1 VTLHPVHEID
11 LIAAKAAAGT
21 EALTAENGSRGGV
34 STDDEEVRQRT
45 ESGESHRDGP
55 CPGTPGAG
63 GHPRDR
69 EKGTD
74 DQMNPAPPVMDWRS
88 ALWSAELAVTA
99 CPGLPAE
106 P

>member
-1 VTLHPVHEID
+1 MTKKFASALNPASP
-11 LIAAKAAAGT
+11 IAMAP
-21 EALTAENGSRGGV
+21 S
-34 STDDEEVRQRT
+34 
-45 ESGESHRDGP
+45 
-55 CPGTPGAG
+55 PGTAG
-63 GHPRDR
+63 EEDHPRDC